1 MVSFSSQNEMS
12 FLYQLLQSH
21 NRSHRKK
28 DHHDHAQHDP
38 VITKYLKVILSDV
51 AHQEFDGVHRHYKCD
66 HHTGDQVKQLQ
77 PCKVEAELHQL

>member
-38 VITKYLKVILSDV
+38 VDSKELKVIFPDIT
-51 AHQEFDGVHRHYKCD
+51 HQEFDRKYGNNKRN
-66 HHTGDQVKQLQ
+66 HHSKKQDKNLCSREME
-77 PCKVEAELHQL
+77 PEFHDF